1 MNDFKNLFSP
11 ITINKMTVK
20 NRIFAPPMGTNRCT
34 PKGESSV
41 EMEECLRD
49 LSRGGAGL
57 VVIEIADIDSKR
69 RYDEHVLG
77 IFDDSLIPGW
87 KKLVAAIHENGAKA
101 IAQVIHA
108 GNIPLVDADDPE
120 DTGTVS
126 ASTVPHAYNPSRI
139 PREMTVDEMMEVKSL
154 YVAAARRVKEA
165 GCDGIEVHCA
175 HNHGLLATF
184 VSPLHNKR
192 TDEYG
197 GNLVGR
203 MKFPLEIIRA
213 IREQSGPDFPISV
226 RISACEMEDG
236 GCTIDDTCLMAK
248 LFEEAGVDFFDI
260 SNGTLTK
267 SQFVI
272 PPTGMPLALNA
283 DYAQK
288 IKQAVSVPVGCV
300 GRIKDPWTA
309 EEIIRLG
316 KADMV
321 FIGRALLS
329 DPEFPNK
336 VMAGQ
341 VDDIRPCIGCTE
353 CVTSA
358 MYGGPTTCSM
368 NSALGHECDNEI
380 GVCKTKKKILIAGGG
395 PGGLEAARVAAL
407 RGHEVTIME
416 KAARLGGQFAIGAI
430 PPAKQDLA
438 AGLQY
443 QIREVKRLG
452 VNLIMG
458 KEVTAQVVK
467 EFSPDVVIAATGGKE
482 IMPEWL
488 MKGAHKNV
496 CTAWEALAG
505 VENIGRNILVIGG
518 GQVGCETA
526 DYLAPHNYR
535 NLGGRKVT
543 IIEMQDN
550 IMVDDYSPNRNMLVD
565 RLNRK
570 NVAIITGGKVET
582 VLEDGIEY
590 VADGAKH
597 VLKGIDTIVAA
608 MGTISENSL
617 YEELKD
623 SGIQVCLIGDAQQPR
638 KIMQA
643 VYEGAQAARQI

>member
-1 MNDFKNLFSP
+1 
-11 ITINKMTVK
+11 
-20 NRIFAPPMGTNRCT
+20 
-34 PKGESSV
+34 
-41 EMEECLRD
+41 
-49 LSRGGAGL
+49 
-57 VVIEIADIDSKR
+57 
-69 RYDEHVLG
+69 
-77 IFDDSLIPGW
+77 
-87 KKLVAAIHENGAKA
+87 
-101 IAQVIHA
+101 
-108 GNIPLVDADDPE
+108 
-120 DTGTVS
+120 
-126 ASTVPHAYNPSRI
+126 
-139 PREMTVDEMMEVKSL
+139 
-154 YVAAARRVKEA
+154 
-165 GCDGIEVHCA
+165 
-175 HNHGLLATF
+175 
-184 VSPLHNKR
+184 
-192 TDEYG
+192 
-197 GNLVGR
+197 
-203 MKFPLEIIRA
+203 
-213 IREQSGPDFPISV
+213 
-226 RISACEMEDG
+226 
-236 GCTIDDTCLMAK
+236 
-248 LFEEAGVDFFDI
+248 
-260 SNGTLTK
+260 
-267 SQFVI
+267 
-272 PPTGMPLALNA
+272 
-283 DYAQK
+283 
-288 IKQAVSVPVGCV
+288 
-300 GRIKDPWTA
+300 
-309 EEIIRLG
+309 
-316 KADMV
+316 
-321 FIGRALLS
+321 
-329 DPEFPNK
+329 
-336 VMAGQ
+336 
-341 VDDIRPCIGCTE
+341 
-353 CVTSA
+353 
-358 MYGGPTTCSM
+358 M

-416 KAARLGGQFAIGAI
+416 KAAKLWGQFAIAAI